1 MRYKVTSI
9 LPALYSHMCTIVQAN
24 LLASVMLIALGVKP
38 VCSQH
43 YSFTI
48 VQAKLLVLC
57 SDSPEY
63 ENSVLPTIQVV
74 TVVLTKLLGLYRD
87 SGIGA

>member
-9 LPALYSHMCTIVQAN
+9 LPALYNHMCTIVHAN
-24 LLASVMLIALGVKP
+24 LASLMLIALGVKP

-48 VQAKLLVLC
+48 VQAKLLVSC

-63 ENSVLPTIQVV
+63 ENSVLPRIQVV